1 MSKAREGI
9 PAKGK
14 PKTKSAAR
22 KSPKPALTKLSFE
35 KDPAICLVYHTKDL
49 RGRYLAKSEY
59 ISLKLDGQLNR
70 SDTEVHS
77 GSSPKICA
85 DGDSWIN
92 ILYEISKYFGYQM
105 TFFDVIEEKRYYARS
120 VAWPGDTF
128 EQMLLERDYHSLVGS
143 GIFDYLIFSG
153 GGNDLLGGGALTQ
166 FLRHRADVTGSDAEK
181 YLRIDLVKD
190 VVRRLEAGYMAI
202 ADDVKAL
209 SRPHNT
215 KMLVHGYDVPTPL
228 KDGPWLGGPF
238 NRRGFD
244 LKKDKALINDILTYL
259 VNELYDLLHRVEAKK
274 TNVKVVDLRGCVAG
288 RWNDELHPK
297 KAASIDI
304 AARFTAITGPNKP

>member
-1 MSKAREGI
+1 MSKAQHGTHVDKKSKVISKTSRRA
-9 PAKGK
+9 PAKF
-14 PKTKSAAR
+14 T
-22 KSPKPALTKLSFE
+22 FE
-35 KDPAICLVYHTKDL
+35 KDPAICLVYHTRDL
-49 RGRYLAKSEY
+49 RGRYLSKSEY
-59 ISLKLDGQLNR
+59 LSLDIEGQL
-70 SDTEVHS
+70 SHADVEALS
-77 GSSPKICA
+77 GSRPKICA
-85 DGDSWIN
+85 DGDSWLN
-92 ILYEISKYFGYQM
+92 ILYEISEYFGYEM
-105 TFFDVIEEKRYYARS
+105 TFFDVIEERKYYARS

-128 EQMLLERDYHSLVGS
+128 EQMLLERDYRSLVGS
-143 GIFDYLIFSG
+143 GIFDYFIFSG

-166 FLRHRADVTGSDAEK
+166 FLRHRADVGGSDPEN

-190 VVRRLEAGYMAI
+190 VLRRVEAGYMAI
-202 ADDVKAL
+202 ADDVIAL
-209 SRPHNT
+209 SRPHST
-215 KMLVHGYDVPTPL
+215 KMLVHGYDVPTPI

-238 NRRGFD
+238 TRRGFD

-304 AARFTAITGPNKP
+304 AARFTEITGPNKP